1 MNIEEYRAYCL
12 SFAGVTEEFPFDEE
26 VLVFKVRGK
35 IFSLTNVDSFI
46 SINLKCEPKEAIE
59 LRELYSAILPGYHM
73 NKKHWN
79 TVLMDGSLQD
89 TKIRAMIRHSYDLVV
104 KKLSKNTQRE
114 LLLKETS
121 QKLNNTK

>member
-1 MNIEEYRAYCL
+1 MNIEEYRDFCL
-12 SFAGVTEEFPFDEE
+12 SFYGVTEGFPFDEH
-26 VLVFKVRGK
+26 VLVFKVKGK
-35 IFSLTNVDSFI
+35 IFSLTDIKLFN
-46 SINLKCEPKEAIE
+46 SINLKCNPEKAIE
-59 LRELYSAILPGYHM
+59 LRELYSAVLPGYHM

-79 TVLMDGSLQD
+79 TVLMDDSLQD

-104 KKLSKNTQRE
+104 KKLPKNTQRE